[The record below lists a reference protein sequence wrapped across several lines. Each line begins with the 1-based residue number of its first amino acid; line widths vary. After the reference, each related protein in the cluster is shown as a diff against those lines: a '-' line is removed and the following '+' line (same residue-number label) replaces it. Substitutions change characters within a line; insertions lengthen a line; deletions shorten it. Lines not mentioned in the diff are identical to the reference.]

1 MNTETNF
8 AHLYSEFSHPLELPV
23 LALRCNLLTEILLD
37 CSTLS
42 QVKPLCRCLGSYLEV
57 LKRELDASMGDFYIV
72 GTDDAHDT
80 PQPKGWL
87 LEDTQTLCDYSRALN
102 HLLLVSQCDRDML
115 PHLTGLLH
123 DITHALADDL
133 NMTSAH
139 ACAAQNRH

>member
-1 MNTETNF
+1 MERTT
-8 AHLYSEFSHPLELPV
+8 LSQIYSELSFNPDLPT

-37 CSTLS
+37 CSTLP

-57 LKRELDASMGDFYIV
+57 LKRELDASMCDFYIV
-72 GTDDAHDT
+72 GTDDAEDT

-102 HLLLVSQCDRDML
+102 CLLLESQCDRDML

-133 NMTSAH
+133 NMTSVH
-139 ACAAQNRH
+139 ACAAQSTH